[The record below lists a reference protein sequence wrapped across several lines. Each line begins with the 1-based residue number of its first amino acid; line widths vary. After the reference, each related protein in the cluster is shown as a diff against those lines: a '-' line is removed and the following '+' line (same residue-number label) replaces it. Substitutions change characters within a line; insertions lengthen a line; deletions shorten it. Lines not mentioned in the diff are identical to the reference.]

1 MTNSVD
7 SNRRRMLGFMAG
19 APLLPL
25 AGGVFS
31 STAFAGITDAPLSSV
46 SFVPM
51 AAPSLSNPAAMSTN
65 LINSAMQLKFEDGT
79 SRMVK
84 LDYQPFFMTGDKV
97 ADGNGNTVIAG
108 GYYDINNK
116 PILDPSAGNRQFFS
130 DCPDGSSLLTVKD
143 AKVAGVYGNHVF
155 AVVQFEYATRDG
167 AGDDMYGKL
176 PSPIA
181 ILTLDQNPETGE
193 LKLVKYHNVDTSNVG
208 GLWITCGASLSP
220 WGTHLSSEE
229 YEPDAFKADDK
240 QFKAYSKNLFGDENK
255 GKPYNYGHL
264 PEVTVNK
271 DGTGSIKKHY
281 CMGR

>member
-1 MTNSVD
+1 MSQSIDNT
-7 SNRRRMLGFMAG
+7 RRRMLSFMAG

-25 AGGVFS
+25 AGGMFS
-31 STAFAGITDAPLSSV
+31 AKAFAENMTEAPLSSV

-51 AAPSLSNPAAMSTN
+51 TAPSLSNPAAMATAYTN
-65 LINSAMQLKFEDGT
+65 AAMQLKFEDGS
-79 SRMVK
+79 SRLVK
-84 LDYQPFFMTGDKV
+84 LDYHPFFISGDRV
-97 ADGNGNTVIAG
+97 PDGKGNTLVAG

-116 PILDPSAGNRQFFS
+116 PITDPTLNNRQFFS

-143 AKVAGVYGNHVF
+143 ANVAGVYGNHVF
-155 AVVQFEYATRDG
+155 AVVQFEYTSRDG
-167 AGDDMYGKL
+167 ADNDMYGRL

-181 ILTLDQNPETGE
+181 VLTLDQNPETGE

-229 YEPDAFKADDK
+229 YQPDASDLDNE

-255 GKPYNYGHL
+255 A
-264 PEVTVNK
+264 
-271 DGTGSIKKHY
+271 
-281 CMGR
+281 